1 MSKEQTGLTPTS
13 KNPEHE
19 TQSQFYRNNF
29 IEQFYINLQFISN
42 KLLGEKKTYV
52 LLFPWRQLYRV
63 NKLTTK

>member
-1 MSKEQTGLTPTS
+1 MSKEQTDLTPTS

-42 KLLGEKKTYV
+42 KLLGKKK
-52 LLFPWRQLYRV
+52 LMFFCFLGV
-63 NKLTTK
+63 NYTEWIN

>member
-42 KLLGEKKTYV
+42 KLLGEKKNLCSFV
-52 LLFPWRQLYRV
+52 SLASIIQSE
-63 NKLTTK
+63 